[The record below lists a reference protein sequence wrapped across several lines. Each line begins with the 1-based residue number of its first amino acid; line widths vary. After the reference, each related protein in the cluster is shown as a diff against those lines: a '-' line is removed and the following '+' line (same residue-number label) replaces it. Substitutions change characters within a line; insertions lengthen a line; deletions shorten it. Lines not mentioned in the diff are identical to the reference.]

1 MRTIVHREVI
11 DMGMVACFTAIAPQE
26 LQRLREDPDEIEEFL
41 YPDGG
46 NDEPPNFFDLDKSWH
61 GLHYLFTGE
70 TYGGKP
76 PLSQAVLGGVE
87 FGEDGGYGP
96 ARYLEASEVRD
107 IAGALAKV
115 TPDALA
121 QRFNPQDMESRQIY
135 PEIWVSEGDEAL
147 DLLLDGFDGLKRFY
161 VAAAARGDAV
171 VQWIA

>member
-1 MRTIVHREVI
+1 
-11 DMGMVACFTAIAPQE
+11 MGMVACFTSLPPEQ
-26 LQRLREDPDEIEEFL
+26 LQRLRDDPDEIEEFL

-46 NDEPPNFFDLDKSWH
+46 SEEPPNYYDLDKSWH

-96 ARYLEASEVRD
+96 ARYLTQDEVRS
-107 IAGALAKV
+107 IAGALSQV

-121 QRFNPQDMESRQIY
+121 QRFDPQDMENRQIY
-135 PEIWVSEGDEAL
+135 PSIWAEEGDEAL
-147 DLLLDGFDGLKRFY
+147 DALLDGFSGLQRFY
-161 VAAAARGDAV
+161 AGAAARGEAV
-171 VQWIA
+171 IQWIA